1 VVSFHATL
9 ATLAVFG
16 AYAYR
21 DLWPSITFA
30 YSPADGHE
38 GWLFWAKL
46 GLSALGGIVVPMSEP
61 YPYIP
66 LDPAVSSSLPMHCVF
81 EADVFGLG
89 SAKGYQPRADR
100 FAVVASYFLILEPHY
115 LASEQGRPHDH

>member
-1 VVSFHATL
+1 VLSALVLDVPVIRSQVVSFHATL
-9 ATLAVFG
+9 ATLAIFG

-66 LDPAVSSSLPMHCVF
+66 LDPLVGSVF
-81 EADVFGLG
+81 L
-89 SAKGYQPRADR
+89 
-100 FAVVASYFLILEPHY
+100 H
-115 LASEQGRPHDH
+115 